1 MIIWTTYLAEKL
13 KSLRPLCSK
22 SALSENSRLP
32 QTQLP
37 SRFILWD
44 VQQAN
49 RICCEAFA
57 AYFRNEV
64 LETDSCPRATDPT
77 LQPFR
82 SSRALSFPISSWLT
96 RANLVALHA
105 IEQLLHRYRVRRF
118 VPLRDDHRPGRCDT
132 AEQRRHYE
140 VIRKQIPGNQRAA
153 RQQVHPLKK

>member
-13 KSLRPLCSK
+13 KGLRPLCSK
-22 SALSENSRLP
+22 SALSEKSRLP

-49 RICCEAFA
+49 RICCKALA

-64 LETDSCPRATDPT
+64 LETDSCPRATDAT
-77 LQPFR
+77 LQPF
-82 SSRALSFPISSWLT
+82 SSARALTLPISSRLA

-105 IEQLLHRYRVRRF
+105 IEQLLHRYGVRGF
-118 VPLRDDHRPGRCDT
+118 VPLRNDHRPGRCNPP
-132 AEQRRHYE
+132 EQRRHYE
-140 VIRKQIPGNQRAA
+140 IIRKQIPGNQRAA